1 MNKTEYTYRFL
12 ARIIV
17 EAETPIA
24 VGSGDK
30 DIVTDSLVAKDVNG
44 LPYIPGT
51 SIAGVIRH
59 AIGEEKAKAF
69 FGYQETEQSDN
80 GMGSEIIF
88 TDAKMIGKD
97 GIVVDG
103 LQNIDFSTN
112 FYDRFQALPIR
123 QHARIN
129 HKGVTE
135 NAGKFDEQVVY
146 KGTRFCFEIEMLAK
160 DEGNIDNFYLAINQL
175 YGNTFRIGSG
185 TRSGFGKLKIVSCET
200 ATLNLTEP
208 NDLAL
213 YMDKDSSLSQTWRG
227 YTKRDKATY
236 ENSDYCTYHLTLY
249 PDDFFLFGSG
259 FGDDEADMTP
269 VKEDIIEWD
278 NDDKPL
284 FKTNCILVPAT
295 SIKGALAH
303 RTAYY
308 YNQNSHIYADK
319 ISNEE
324 AVKHVGKN
332 NEAVKA
338 LFGSEGDKPE
348 NDETGK
354 ISNNKILEN
363 QKRGNVIFND
373 IIEDNEECKD
383 KILNHVAIDR
393 FTGGAMDGAL
403 FTEKTTYGKGQ
414 SFSTDIVID
423 NKSAGNSPIDQEIV
437 EAFESAL
444 TDMVTGMLPLGGGV
458 NRGNGTFSGEITK
471 NGKPFP
477 KQEEKK

>member
-88 TDAKMIGKD
+88 TDANMIGED
-97 GIVVDG
+97 GIVIDG
-103 LQNIDFSTN
+103 LQNIDFSTD

-146 KGTRFCFEIEMLAK
+146 KGTRFCFEIEMLTQDAK
-160 DEGNIDNFYLAINQL
+160 DTDNFDLTIKQL

-213 YMDKDSSLSQTWRG
+213 YMDKDSSLSQTWSG
-227 YTKRDKATY
+227 YTKRGETTC
-236 ENSDYCTYHLTLY
+236 ENSDYSTYHLTLK
-249 PDDFFLFGSG
+249 PNDFFLFGSG
-259 FGDDEADMTP
+259 YGDDEADMTP
-269 VKEDIIEWD
+269 VKEGIIEWNED
-278 NDDKPL
+278 GKPSFVHDCAL
-284 FKTNCILVPAT
+284 IPAT
-295 SIKGALAH
+295 SLKGALAH

-324 AVKHVGKN
+324 AVKYVGKN

-373 IIEDNEECKD
+373 IIENKEEYKD

-393 FTGGAMDGAL
+393 FTGGVIDGAL

-414 SFSTDIVID
+414 SFSTDIIVDINSID
-423 NKSAGNSPIDQEIV
+423 DKEID
-437 EAFESAL
+437 AFESAL
-444 TDMVTGMLPLGGGV
+444 IDICKGMLPLGGGV
-458 NRGNGTFSGEITK
+458 NRGNGCFTGVLERDKEVIYPKKGE
-471 NGKPFP
+471 
-477 KQEEKK
+477 